1 MDPPPV
7 KGVILESNPLLWTPT
22 QVAEYLSQQED
33 VARHAPLF
41 LKDEVDGHALL
52 LLNLPALL
60 DHWGNFLKLGEG
72 ISLAKQVESI
82 KLAFYSQFAFK
93 QEEDNAAKQQLASES

>member
-7 KGVILESNPLLWTPT
+7 KEIVLESNPLLWTPT
-22 QVAEYLSQQED
+22 QVAEYLSRQED
-33 VARHAPLF
+33 VSRLAPLF
-41 LKDEVDGHALL
+41 LKDEVDGAALL
-52 LLNLPALL
+52 LLNLPSML
-60 DHWGNFLKLGEG
+60 DHWQLRLGEG
-72 ISLAKQVESI
+72 VSLAKQVESI

>member
-41 LKDEVDGHALL
+41 LKDEVDGPALL
-52 LLNLPALL
+52 LLNLPSML
-60 DHWGNFLKLGEG
+60 DQWQASGISLGDG

-93 QEEDNAAKQQLASES
+93 QEARSKKGT

>member
-7 KGVILESNPLLWTPT
+7 RGIILESNPLLWTPT

-41 LKDEVDGHALL
+41 LKDEVDGAALL
-52 LLNLPALL
+52 LLNLPSML
-60 DHWGNFLKLGEG
+60 DHWQLKLGEG
-72 ISLAKQVESI
+72 ISLAKHVESI

-93 QEEDNAAKQQLASES
+93 QEENRRQQLASES